1 MESRSWNG
9 DGEVARRKYGGGL
22 DHGGGLDQRQ
32 RLLISGDEHLLFL
45 SGNAL
50 GLSPFRG
57 DSVG

>member
-9 DGEVARRKYGGGL
+9 DGEVARRKY
-22 DHGGGLDQRQ
+22 GGGLDQRQ

-50 GLSPFRG
+50 GLSPFQG